1 LQGDSLTVTFEGES
15 GGVRVTKAYT
25 LHKGRYDIGVR
36 HQIENVGEA
45 PVTPSL
51 YLQIT
56 RDGNNPPHTSKFYHT
71 FTGPALYSEQEKF
84 QKIDFSDITK
94 KKASYV
100 KQADN
105 GWIAMVQHYFV
116 TAWVP
121 PEGKPRTNDL
131 TEVHGNLFAIRS
143 IEAV

>member
-1 LQGDSLTVTFEGES
+1 GDTLTVSFEGES
-15 GGVRVTKAYT
+15 GGVKVTKTYT
-25 LHKGRYDIGVR
+25 LHRGRYDIGVR
-36 HQIENVGEA
+36 HDIANVGAA

-56 RDGNNPPHTSKFYHT
+56 RDGSNPPDTSRFYST

-84 QKIDFSDITK
+84 QKVSFSDLEK
-94 KKASYV
+94 NKANYV
-100 KQADN
+100 RQADN

-121 PEGKPRTNDL
+121 PQGTQRTNDL
-131 TEVHGNLFAIRS
+131 TQVQPNLFAARA
-143 IEAV
+143 IE